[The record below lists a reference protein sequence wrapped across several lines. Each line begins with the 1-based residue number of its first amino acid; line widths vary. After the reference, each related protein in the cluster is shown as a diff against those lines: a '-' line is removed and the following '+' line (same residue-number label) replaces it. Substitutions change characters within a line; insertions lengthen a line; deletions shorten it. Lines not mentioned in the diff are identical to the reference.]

1 MTLKRGGKL
10 TEKERRVL
18 SLLALSMSEME
29 IASYLG
35 VSNKTVS
42 IFKTVAMKK
51 IGIRKNA
58 HLIKWLRTPEAR
70 AAIVDGQPL

>member
-1 MTLKRGGKL
+1 MTLKRGGKF
-10 TEKERRVL
+10 TEKEKLVL
-18 SLLALSMSEME
+18 SLLALSMSDME
-29 IASYLG
+29 IASYLA

-42 IFKTVAMKK
+42 IFKTVAMQK

-58 HLIKWLRTPEAR
+58 NLIKWLRTPEAR

>member
-10 TEKERRVL
+10 TEKERLVL

-29 IASYLG
+29 IASHLG
-35 VSNKTVS
+35 ISNKTVS
-42 IFKTVAMKK
+42 IFKTVAMQK

-58 HLIKWLRTPEAR
+58 NLIKWLRTPEAR
-70 AAIVDGQPL
+70 AAIVDGLSL

>member
-10 TEKERRVL
+10 TERERLVL
-18 SLLALSMSEME
+18 SFLALGMSNME
-29 IASYLG
+29 IVSYLN

-42 IFKTVAMKK
+42 IFKTVAMQK

-58 HLIKWLRTPEAR
+58 NLIKWLRTPEAR

>member
-1 MTLKRGGKL
+1 MTLRCGGKL
-10 TEKERRVL
+10 TERERLVL
-18 SLLALSMSEME
+18 SFLALGMSEME
-29 IASYLG
+29 ITRYLG

-42 IFKTVAMKK
+42 IFKTAAMRK

-58 HLIKWLRTPEAR
+58 NLIKWLRTPEAR